1 MIASLSLI
9 LLCQLAGEV
18 IVRGLGLP
26 MPGPVVGLLFL
37 LLLLLARDRFVALA
51 RGPLQQDGV
60 ENASR
65 GLLAH
70 LSLLFVPA
78 GVGVVQK
85 LDLVAEHG
93 IAVAAVLADLRGGD
107 LAGDGGDVSGRESL
121 DVARTER
128 AMSANPFSLWVYLSQ
143 SPLLWLTVTLL
154 VYATTDA
161 LSLKTHRHPLA
172 NPVLHLDLDHRGVPD
187 AHGHIVHDLFRRR
200 AVRALPAR
208 AGDRG
213 AGGAALRKPQGGG
226 GGDPADAGGPR
237 GGPVTA
243 VVSWCC

>member
-1 MIASLSLI
+1 MIASLSVI

-93 IAVAAVLADLRGGD
+93 IAVAVVLAIS
-107 LAGDGGDVSGRESL
+107 V
-121 DVARTER
+121 V
-128 AMSANPFSLWVYLSQ
+128 
-143 SPLLWLTVTLL
+143 VTLL
-154 VYATTDA
+154 VTVATFLVA
-161 LSLKTHRHPLA
+161 SRLVS
-172 NPVLHLDLDHRGVPD
+172 RGRSAP
-187 AHGHIVHDLFRRR
+187 
-200 AVRALPAR
+200 
-208 AGDRG
+208 
-213 AGGAALRKPQGGG
+213 
-226 GGDPADAGGPR
+226 
-237 GGPVTA
+237 
-243 VVSWCC
+243 